1 MAYKQHFIEWFS
13 GKQLP
18 SYWTRY
24 DDTTYASG
32 TGTDGMVDAVDEGAF
47 VKTGN
52 TQYNISNLAF
62 NGKRQ
67 YNPTGSRIT
76 GVIRRVTAN
85 SSTSIGLSNL
95 LNDGSYQS
103 VNIDNDTRNTYMR
116 AVSGSASPTAPTA
129 TSMTVPV
136 NTVFKLLDIVLG
148 VSNINF
154 SVNGTLEIT
163 QTLTRPTEKLQPRIY
178 TLALTNA
185 NAETRLRYL
194 EAYNT

>member
-32 TGTDGMVDAVDEGAF
+32 TGTDGMVDEVDEGAF

-76 GVIRRVTAN
+76 GVVRRVTAN
-85 SSTSIGLSNL
+85 SSTNFGLYNL
-95 LNDGSYQS
+95 LNDGSNQS

-116 AVSGSASPTAPTA
+116 AVSGRTTPTA
-129 TSMTVPV
+129 TSITVPV

-148 VSNINF
+148 ASNIKF
-154 SVNGTLEIT
+154 SVNGILEIT
-163 QTLTRPTEKLQPRIY
+163 QTVTRPTEKLQPRFSA
-178 TLALTNA
+178 LALTGA
-185 NAETRLRYL
+185 NAETRCRYL

>member
-32 TGTDGMVDAVDEGAF
+32 TGTDGMVDEVDEGVF
-47 VKTGN
+47 VKSGN
-52 TQYNISNLAF
+52 TQYNASVLAF
-62 NGKRQ
+62 NNIRQ

-76 GVIRRVTAN
+76 GVVRRVTAN
-85 SSTSIGLSNL
+85 SSTNFGLYNL
-95 LNDGSYQS
+95 LNDGSNQS

-116 AVSGSASPTAPTA
+116 AVSGRTTPTA
-129 TSMTVPV
+129 TSITVPV

-148 VSNINF
+148 ASNIKF
-154 SVNGTLEIT
+154 SVNGILEIT
-163 QTLTRPTEKLQPRIY
+163 QTVNRPTEKLQPRIY

>member
-32 TGTDGMVDAVDEGAF
+32 TGTDGMVDEVDEGAF

-76 GVIRRVTAN
+76 GVVRRVTSN
-85 SSTSIGLSNL
+85 TSTMFGLYKVL
-95 LNDGSYQS
+95 TDGSNQS
-103 VNIDNDTRNTYMR
+103 ANIDNDTRNTYMR
-116 AVSGSASPTAPTA
+116 AVSGSTTPTA
-129 TSMTVPV
+129 TNMTVPIS
-136 NTVFKLLDIVLG
+136 NVFKSLDIVLG
-148 VSNINF
+148 ASNIKF
-154 SVNGTLEIT
+154 SVNGILEIT
-163 QTLTRPTEKLQPRIY
+163 QTVNRPTEKLQPRIY

>member
-32 TGTDGMVDAVDEGAF
+32 TGTDGMVDEVDEGIF
-47 VKTGN
+47 VKSGN
-52 TQYNISNLAF
+52 TQYNASVLAF
-62 NGKRQ
+62 NNKRQ

-76 GVIRRVTAN
+76 GVVRRVTAN
-85 SSTSIGLSNL
+85 SSTNFGLYNL
-95 LNDGSYQS
+95 LNDGSNQS

-116 AVSGSASPTAPTA
+116 AVSGRTTPTA
-129 TSMTVPV
+129 TSITVPV

-148 VSNINF
+148 ASNIKF
-154 SVNGTLEIT
+154 SVNGILEIT
-163 QTLTRPTEKLQPRIY
+163 QTVNRPTEKLQPRIY

>member
-32 TGTDGMVDAVDEGAF
+32 TGTDGMVDEVDEGVF
-47 VKTGN
+47 VKSGN
-52 TQYNISNLAF
+52 TQYNASVLAF
-62 NGKRQ
+62 NNIRQ

-76 GVIRRVTAN
+76 GVVRRVTAN
-85 SSTSIGLSNL
+85 SSTNFGLYNL
-95 LNDGSYQS
+95 LNDGSNQS

-116 AVSGSASPTAPTA
+116 AVSGRATPTA

-148 VSNINF
+148 ESNIKF
-154 SVNGTLEIT
+154 SVNGILEIT
-163 QTLTRPTEKLQPRIY
+163 QTVNRPTQKLQPRIY

>member
-32 TGTDGMVDAVDEGAF
+32 TGTDGMVDEVDEGAF

-76 GVIRRVTAN
+76 GVVRRVTAN
-85 SSTSIGLSNL
+85 SSTNFGLYNL

-136 NTVFKLLDIVLG
+136 STVFKLLDIVLG
-148 VSNINF
+148 ASNIKF

-163 QTLTRPTEKLQPRIY
+163 QTVTRPTEKLQPRIY
-178 TLALTNA
+178 TLTLTGA

>member
-13 GKQLP
+13 GKQIP

-24 DDTTYASG
+24 DDTSYASG

-76 GVIRRVTAN
+76 GVVRRVTAN
-85 SSTSIGLSNL
+85 SSTNFGLYNL
-95 LNDGSYQS
+95 LNDGSNQS

-116 AVSGSASPTAPTA
+116 AVSGRTTPTA
-129 TSMTVPV
+129 TSITVPV

-148 VSNINF
+148 ASNIKF
-154 SVNGTLEIT
+154 SVNGILEIT
-163 QTLTRPTEKLQPRIY
+163 QTVNRPTEKLQPRIY